1 MSNETN
7 LPVVQKGESL
17 QVWLRRSMPVL
28 IEQGIE
34 EAQAKKIAA
43 EAWNRVNGNGQI
55 ASDRSAKPAEQQPQ
69 DNTWGD
75 PSSANEDAWGEDA
88 PDPEAAAEAEWT
100 NEETWGE
107 SLRDE
112 SSAAWGEEPAEGE
125 GEQPE
130 TEEESSDEP
139 QTACCWLLDKVEEY
153 ANSLLDQMAKVGHFE
168 MGEVE
173 GIQNAITSAMDRLEE
188 ELATL
193 SEANNDSFA
202 FEVAVPPAGFFK
214 RPTKTP
220 TPAPTP
226 VVPAAPVLPATK
238 SAAMDQETPAAADP
252 RSPLQT
258 MIDSGEFV
266 YSAVDGSSPTSG
278 YVVPNAQKSLT
289 LQPGTLTAEVVDR
302 FIADNADLWGD
313 ARNQLCAVVDDTGT
327 VQLCAVAVTDN
338 ETDANAQGA
347 AGCGAYLNVEETKV
361 YSATAPVT
369 DIPSPDDPA
378 YAMKFFDARGFA
390 GPNILTLPKRV
401 DLLRGDLAIKSIGR
415 GRVGNYLCV
424 WGAPEQRDLGDEFF
438 TPNTA
443 ELTAVFEAMGAI
455 PSIYHHAMDTTLKSM
470 VVGVV
475 DRMEKDDTGLWIE
488 AQIREH
494 DLYKRMIMPL
504 VAQRKLGWSSGTLP
518 GARQV
523 NKATGEILRWPIVEA
538 SMTPTPAEWRMAT
551 QWPVQSIETA
561 YKAAGL
567 NGFDPKHFGDIHQE
581 IR

>member
-7 LPVVQKGESL
+7 LPVVRKDESL
-17 QVWLRRSMPVL
+17 QAWLRRSMPVL

-43 EAWNRVNGNGQI
+43 EAWNRVNGNDQI
-55 ASDRSAKPAEQQPQ
+55 AGDRSAKPAKEQSQ
-69 DNTWGD
+69 DSNWGD
-75 PSSANEDAWGEDA
+75 SASMNEDDWGEGA

-112 SSAAWGEEPAEGE
+112 SSAAWGEEPAEEE

-130 TEEESSDEP
+130 TEEESSDEQP
-139 QTACCWLLDKVEEY
+139 TACCWLLDKVEEY
-153 ANSLLDQMAKVGHFE
+153 ANTLLDQMAKVGHFE
-168 MGEVE
+168 MDEVE

-193 SEANNDSFA
+193 SEANSDSFA

-220 TPAPTP
+220 ESAPAPTP
-226 VVPAAPVLPATK
+226 TVPVPPATK
-238 SAAMDQETPAAADP
+238 SVAMEQEAPATDP
-252 RSPLQT
+252 RTPLET

-266 YSAVDGSSPTSG
+266 YAPADESSPTRG

-289 LQPGTLTAEVVDR
+289 LQPGALTPEVVDQ
-302 FIADNADLWGD
+302 FIADHADLWGD
-313 ARNQLCAVVDDTGT
+313 ARNQLCALVDDAGN
-327 VQLCAVAVTDN
+327 VQLCAATVTDN
-338 ETDANAQGA
+338 ETDANTLGA
-347 AGCGAYLNVEETKV
+347 AGGGAYLNVEEAKV
-361 YSATAPVT
+361 YTAAAPAA
-369 DIPSPDDPA
+369 DAPHADDPT

-390 GPNILTLPKRV
+390 GPSILTLPKRV

-455 PSIYHHAMDTTLKSM
+455 PSIYHHAMDTTLKSV

-504 VAQRKLGWSSGTLP
+504 VEQRKLGWSSGTLP

-567 NGFDPKHFGDIHQE
+567 SGFDPKYFGDIQE
-581 IR
+581 ITAR